1 MRWGMPDGTRDRS
14 TGEMVHDDDL
24 MTSALCTLLD
34 RLDWSP
40 RLPTIWTTPKDPL
53 EELDRCS

>member
-1 MRWGMPDGTRDRS
+1 MPDGTRDRS